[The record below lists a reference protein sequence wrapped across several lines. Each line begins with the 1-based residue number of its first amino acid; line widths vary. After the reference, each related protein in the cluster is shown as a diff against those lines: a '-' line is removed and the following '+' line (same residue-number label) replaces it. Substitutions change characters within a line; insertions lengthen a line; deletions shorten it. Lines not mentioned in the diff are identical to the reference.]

1 MSSLRCPECLIR
13 VGSTDAVCP
22 QCGYR
27 FRVEQFERI
36 LPFMRRP
43 EKQWESRLS
52 FRQRLWGVLRIPS
65 ITFWDIA
72 HEPDT
77 RGPMLLFLA
86 NLVVISLWY
95 VAMTSKIVGVTINP
109 AFGFLGVLLVLALLY
124 MLLNIFYFGIIH
136 IIVRYSGNRDEPFSI
151 TFLMGQYALLPFLL
165 ANLLSLGLL
174 MAFLPYT
181 DISSLALLYLHPIWL
196 IVYGLACAALLWC
209 AILLS
214 MGLRERHR
222 LSTTI
227 ALISTLSVTLFV
239 VITVLLVRLTVMPLI

>member
-1 MSSLRCPECLIR
+1 MSSLRCPECLNRID
-13 VGSTDAVCP
+13 SKDAVCP

-27 FRVEQFERI
+27 FRTEQFERI

-77 RGPMLLFLA
+77 RGPLLLFLA
-86 NLVVISLWY
+86 NLAVISLWY
-95 VAMTSKIVGVTINP
+95 VAMASKILGVTTNL
-109 AFGFLGVLLVLALLY
+109 AFGFFGVFLVLTLLY
-124 MLLNIFYFGIIH
+124 MALNIFYFGVIH

-151 TFLMGQYALLPFLL
+151 TYLPFLL
-165 ANLLSLGLL
+165 ANLLSRGLL

-181 DISSLALLYLHPIWL
+181 DFSSLALLYLHPIWL
-196 IVYGLACAALLWC
+196 VVYGLACAALLWG

-222 LSTTI
+222 ISTAI
-227 ALISTLSVTLFV
+227 ALIITLGVTLFV
-239 VITVLLVRLTVMPLI
+239 VITVLLVRLTVIPLI